1 MSGSETERAL
11 RRALG
16 WAPLLQPVDPSFGAA
31 LGVDI
36 ALDGRTAEG
45 EAALAQALTLAMVTL
60 RGSDVFNSGF
70 GFRGLAAIAEETDP
84 VLRRERIRLAVI
96 EVLRDEPRVRKIFTV
111 RFPDEDGNEAMAP
124 RALPPPR
131 SVAVEAAFDTVAG
144 ATQTLVLGGQA
155 LDVR

>member
-16 WAPLLQPVDPSFGAA
+16 WAPMLAPVEPSVGAA
-31 LGVDI
+31 AGLDI
-36 ALDGRTAEG
+36 ALDGRIVEG
-45 EAALAQALTLAMVTL
+45 AAALAQALTLAMVTL
-60 RGSDVFNSGF
+60 RGSDALNAGF

-96 EVLRDEPRVRKIFTV
+96 EVLRDEPRVRRIFAV
-111 RFPDEDGNEAMAP
+111 RFPDEIGGEAATP
-124 RALPPPR
+124 QALPPPR
-131 SVAVEAAFDTVAG
+131 SVAVEAVFDTVAG
-144 ATQTLVLGGQA
+144 TRQSLVLGGQA

>member
-1 MSGSETERAL
+1 MSGSDTQRAL

-16 WAPLLQPVDPSFGAA
+16 WAPELLPVEPSIGAA
-31 LGVDI
+31 VGLDI
-36 ALDGRTAEG
+36 ALDGRVVAG
-45 EAALAQALTLAMVTL
+45 EAALAQALMLAMVTL
-60 RGSDVFNSGF
+60 RGADVFNARF

-96 EVLRDEPRVRKIFTV
+96 EVLRDEPRVRRIAGV
-111 RFPDEDGNEAMAP
+111 RFPDELGEEALAP

-131 SVAVEAAFDTVAG
+131 SVAVEAVFDTVAG
-144 ATQTLVLGGQA
+144 TQQTLMLGGQA